1 MHLRNVE
8 DNRLMRSDR
17 LITLLLEGL
26 SEEDE
31 IVKLCDEAKNEG
43 REGVGE
49 SLRLLHLSQPTI
61 YKSIVNKMDK
71 EAKNQ
76 LQAWLDML
84 ELKGKP

>member
-31 IVKLCDEAKNEG
+31 IVKLCDEAND
-43 REGVGE
+43 GE
-49 SLRLLHLSQPTI
+49 R
-61 YKSIVNKMDK
+61 
-71 EAKNQ
+71 
-76 LQAWLDML
+76 
-84 ELKGKP
+84 